1 MDDEVASSSRRSSKS
16 SKDSIPEME
25 NLPAEAISHRERRR
39 RLFAKGWGEVT
50 SPAGSI
56 SHRDCGRRMSEG
68 RETDDDEEE
77 DEVEPRMEEQNKADP
92 DVNVIQMDES
102 SWMTVSEYRRQWN
115 DLWSGYYGSSED
127 TSEFS
132 IHNLIRPGFGSLL
145 C

>member
-1 MDDEVASSSRRSSKS
+1 
-16 SKDSIPEME
+16 ME

-127 TSEFS
+127 TS
-132 IHNLIRPGFGSLL
+132 SLL
-145 C
+145 LLLFGHWRWVWWRRNPKSELLVMFKLRPIVWE